1 MVYNGNKPYIFI
13 SYSSLDKKIVKPII
27 KRLEEYGFRV
37 WYDRGIS
44 GGADIF
50 DTLARK
56 IVGSGVVVSLMTN
69 NSANSVYCQKEIKFA
84 ISEKVNILVCQ
95 LEEVTLTPGMKFL
108 LQDLEAIKSYELD
121 DEDEFYEYFTE
132 SEVLQCCR
140 GDGEP
145 VAAQTV
151 APEAE
156 TPATVQP
163 VVSGT
168 DSLYPQPLP
177 TAPKEI
183 EVTAEETQ
191 EDPQEEKASAN
202 ASEEVSTEDL
212 VKRISA
218 ILPSFIEKEKGTGFT
233 ETTALTTNDKAE
245 ETEEA
250 VSEEEAT
257 EEAPVEEAP
266 VEEAPVEETPD
277 PKKEETS
284 ELPKAP
290 EDNADLLSRLSTL
303 LDQTKISTEPSQEET
318 TEEDVKQEEEI
329 EDTAPSTVIA
339 EETAEDEATQDPPS
353 IPEEE
358 PKKAESKEEPEE
370 DKAAEEAKQ
379 EALLSRLNA
388 LLADKDD

>member
-121 DEDEFYEYFTE
+121 DEDEFYEYLTE

-140 GDGEP
+140 GDEEP

-151 APEAE
+151 APTAE

-202 ASEEVSTEDL
+202 AGEEVSTEDL

-245 ETEEA
+245 ETEETEEA
-250 VSEEEAT
+250 VSEETAT
-257 EEAPVEEAP
+257 EETPVEET
-266 VEEAPVEETPD
+266 PVEETPD

-290 EDNADLLSRLSTL
+290 EDNADLLSRLSAL
-303 LDQTKISTEPSQEET
+303 LEQTKISTEPSQEET
-318 TEEDVKQEEEI
+318 TDEDDKQEDEI

-339 EETAEDEATQDPPS
+339 EESAVDEATQDPPS

-358 PKKAESKEEPEE
+358 PKKAESKEEPKE